1 MSPGN
6 VLEAAA
12 DRRKHLTRYAP
23 ERGEFADWFAAR
35 NVDVSFHRLP
45 PGGPDPFVVVRD
57 VGGSHSAGGDDESGT
72 GGGGWGGTGNRS
84 ESERFRGAVTVAT
97 LERLLAPPRATDERA
112 AKAVSPAYGAVLD
125 LLDDTVF
132 ASLSRR
138 QLLATTREFEDR
150 AWRAGDGLLHVGFQ
164 TADAFA
170 DQQSL
175 YRRLAADTGLDVH
188 VHLAD
193 EGVDAGDVAVHAGGE
208 YADRYWFVA
217 FEGPGDSQ
225 CALVAEQR
233 DSDDDGYV
241 GTWTYDPALVAGVV
255 ADVTDWASG

>member
-12 DRRKHLTRYAP
+12 DRRKRLTHYAP
-23 ERGEFADWFAAR
+23 ERGEFADRFAAR
-35 NVDVSFHRLP
+35 NVDVSFRRLP

-57 VGGSHSAGGDDESGT
+57 AGGSHSGSGDDESGAGGADSENT
-72 GGGGWGGTGNRS
+72 GERPG
-84 ESERFRGAVTVAT
+84 SERFRGAVTVAT

-112 AKAVSPAYGAVLD
+112 REAVSPAYGAVLD

-175 YRRLAADTGLDVH
+175 YHRLAADTSLDVH

-193 EGVDAGDVAVHAGGE
+193 ERVDAEEVAVHAGGE

-217 FEGPGDSQ
+217 FDGPGDSQ

-233 DSDDDGYV
+233 DGNDDDYV
-241 GTWTYDPALVAGVV
+241 GAWTYDPDLVAGVV
-255 ADVTDWASG
+255 EDLADWATG

>member
-12 DRRKHLTRYAP
+12 DRRKHLTHYAP
-23 ERGEFADWFAAR
+23 ERGEFADRFAAR
-35 NVDVSFHRLP
+35 NVDVSFRRLP

-57 VGGSHSAGGDDESGT
+57 ADGPHSGIGGDE
-72 GGGGWGGTGNRS
+72 GGADRGSTAERS

-97 LERLLAPPRATDERA
+97 LERLLAPPRATDEQVA
-112 AKAVSPAYGAVLD
+112 DAVSPAYGAVLD

-150 AWRAGDGLLHVGFQ
+150 AWRTGDGLLHVGFQ

-175 YRRLAADTGLDVH
+175 YRRLAAGTSLDVH

-193 EGVDAGDVAVHAGGE
+193 QRVDTEEMVVHAGGE

-217 FEGPGDSQ
+217 FDGPGDSQ

-233 DSDDDGYV
+233 DGDDNGYV
-241 GTWTYDPALVAGVV
+241 GAWTYDPDLVAGVV
-255 ADVTDWASG
+255 ADVTDWAKG

>member
-1 MSPGN
+1 MSPGS

-12 DRRKHLTRYAP
+12 ERRKHLTHYAP
-23 ERGEFADWFAAR
+23 ERGEFADRFAAR
-35 NVDVSFHRLP
+35 NVDVSFRRLP

-57 VGGSHSAGGDDESGT
+57 ADDPDSGVG
-72 GGGGWGGTGNRS
+72 
-84 ESERFRGAVTVAT
+84 GAVTVAT

-112 AKAVSPAYGAVLD
+112 RDAVSPAYGAVLD

-150 AWRAGDGLLHVGFQ
+150 AWRAGEGLLHVGFQ

-170 DQQSL
+170 DQRSL
-175 YRRLAADTGLDVH
+175 YDRLATDTALDVH

-193 EGVDAGDVAVHAGGE
+193 GGVDAGEATVHVGGE
-208 YADRYWFVA
+208 YAERYWFVA
-217 FEGPGDSQ
+217 FDGLGDSQ

-233 DSDDDGYV
+233 GHDSDDGYV
-241 GTWTYDPALVAGVV
+241 GAWTYDPELVAGVV
-255 ADVTDWASG
+255 EDVTARVPE